1 MFVPS
6 AHDHKQKNAIHLKW
20 IFFLYRVVTYLCTF
34 FSIKNF
40 CFCWKS
46 FIIALFFQI
55 KLNLELK
62 KKKNVFRMFFYQFLP
77 IPVKTFC
84 LLSFNSI
91 DVCVWNQCSEWSFL
105 CSNVWRCAYYLCIF
119 LFQSIIYIRVI
130 PSPALNEYTF
140 VFICLNCFFFS
151 LIIHFEKKKR
161 K

>member
-34 FSIKNF
+34 FSIKKLLFLLEKFHN
-40 CFCWKS
+40 CFVFSDKVES
-46 FIIALFFQI
+46 LT
-55 KLNLELK
+55 

-91 DVCVWNQCSEWSFL
+91 DVCVWNQCSE
-105 CSNVWRCAYYLCIF
+105 
-119 LFQSIIYIRVI
+119 
-130 PSPALNEYTF
+130 
-140 VFICLNCFFFS
+140 
-151 LIIHFEKKKR
+151 
-161 K
+161 